1 MHERSLVS
9 ALLIQVSDV
18 LKRNGGDRVN
28 DIRLEV
34 GPLSGVEK
42 SLIEIAFQELSTGT
56 LAEGSA
62 LVIDEVPLTIHCL
75 ECGNES
81 TLGSFDFQC
90 EFCGSQRVQ
99 VTGGDALRLISVTI
113 EEGEPE

>member
-18 LKRNGGDRVN
+18 ARRNGGDRIN

-34 GPLSGVEK
+34 GPLSGVET
-42 SLIEIAFQELSTGT
+42 SLIEIAFQELSKGT
-56 LAEGSA
+56 PAEGSA

-75 ECGNES
+75 ECGSDS

-90 EFCGSQRVQ
+90 GLCRSRRVQ

-113 EEGEPE
+113 EDGAPA